1 MITRLYGFSTL
12 PIDFWSRLISRFLNF
27 SAFGSN
33 TGYDIWEGID
43 IDTRR
48 EGIKLIWDDG
58 TRVVVQVRLVFIIIL
73 IYFPSKLTITFF
85 SLEKTI
91 LWLICTA
98 NTKAKQSRGAAPTA
112 LIILSKIWIFNLGFK
127 SRSPLVRKEKL
138 SLEKL

>member
-1 MITRLYGFSTL
+1 MNFYFSGNQGVNFQSKKAHLPRGRFVTDNRALLKMVTRLYGFSTL

-58 TRVVVQVRLVFIIIL
+58 TRVVVQ
-73 IYFPSKLTITFF
+73 
-85 SLEKTI
+85 E
-91 LWLICTA
+91 
-98 NTKAKQSRGAAPTA
+98 
-112 LIILSKIWIFNLGFK
+112 
-127 SRSPLVRKEKL
+127 
-138 SLEKL
+138 

>member
-58 TRVVVQVRLVFIIIL
+58 TRVVVQVRLVKFD
-73 IYFPSKLTITFF
+73 KLY
-85 SLEKTI
+85 
-91 LWLICTA
+91 
-98 NTKAKQSRGAAPTA
+98 
-112 LIILSKIWIFNLGFK
+112 
-127 SRSPLVRKEKL
+127 
-138 SLEKL
+138 